1 MTLAPI
7 DILIVFAY
15 IAVMLYIGVRS
26 RQFAGKNLENY
37 FLAGRNMPGW
47 MTGVSYAAS
56 MVSADAA
63 VGYGGLA
70 VVTGLS
76 VSWIYLSRF
85 GLALFLGAMLFA
97 VYWRR
102 LNTFTTLEFY
112 ELRFEGM
119 PGTLMRF
126 WLAFRT
132 SLIAMVAWTGI
143 SLLALVK
150 ISQPVLGWGKTETLA
165 LAIPLAVLYVWFS
178 GYLGVVLGNLV
189 QVSVLVVG
197 SALLAWR
204 VLAAVG
210 GPHQLA
216 TRLAAVSPSTLAI
229 FPSADSAVFPSIAC
243 IAWLIGTSIGYG
255 GDAAPMGGAVEG
267 QRILSSRTP
276 KEACK
281 MYVVSEVTLFTL
293 VWLLSVPCFAAA
305 VFWPQLRN
313 GLWDRELAYGLLMTR
328 YLTPGLLGLVYVAM
342 LGGIISVVGDNL
354 NFGSQV
360 LLNDIY
366 RRHLVKHASERH
378 YLLAGRLAI
387 FAVLGLSL
395 LVVYRVQFVFD
406 VAVFMVGLSAAEM
419 SANWAQW
426 WWWRFNGW
434 ARVAASFGGG
444 ACYLAIALLW
454 PAWPWWNRMFSTMA
468 ISTVLWIAVTLLT
481 APERNELLLNFY
493 RRSHPM
499 GVWGPIARLAGAS
512 PSPTRLRFP
521 IGVGLALA
529 LAGAIA
535 VMAYI
540 TGISQ
545 LYVARY
551 HKGLL
556 LLGLMVLA
564 GAAFLLFFPR
574 YIDALLSP
582 TEQQTSSESHATA
595 RSTMESFG
603 LHRVFSIVFFSTAA
617 VFAFQAIFLRGG
629 AVSLLACLAAVAA
642 ALLLLRSATRK
653 QQSEEGN

>member
-1 MTLAPI
+1 MKLRSI
-7 DILIVFAY
+7 DILIVLAYTTVILY
-15 IAVMLYIGVRS
+15 IAGRS
-26 RQFAGKNLENY
+26 RRFAGKSLENY

-85 GLALFLGAMLFA
+85 GFALFLGAMLFA
-97 VYWRR
+97 VFWRR

-112 ELRFEGM
+112 ELRFEGL

-132 SLIAMVAWTGI
+132 SLVAMVAWTGI

-150 ISQPVLGWGKTETLA
+150 ISEPVLGWGKTETLA
-165 LAIPLAVLYVWFS
+165 LAIPLAVFYVWFS
-178 GYLGVVLGNLV
+178 GYLGVVLSNLV

-197 SALLAWR
+197 SAVLAWR
-204 VLAAVG
+204 VLSAVG

-216 TRLAAVSPSTLAI
+216 AKLDTFGPATLGI
-229 FPSADSAVFPSIAC
+229 FPSGDSTVFPAIAC

-255 GDAAPMGGAVEG
+255 GDAAPMSGAVEG

-281 MYVVSEVTLFTL
+281 MYVVSEVTLFSL
-293 VWLLSVPCFAAA
+293 VWLLSVPCLAAA
-305 VFWPQLRN
+305 IFWPQLRT
-313 GLWDRELAYGLLMTR
+313 GQWDRELAYGLLMTR

-366 RRHLVKHASERH
+366 RRHLVKCASERH

-387 FAVLGLSL
+387 FVVLGLSL
-395 LVVYRVQFVFD
+395 LVVYRVRFVFD

-444 ACYLAIALLW
+444 ACYLTIALLW
-454 PAWPWWNRMFSTMA
+454 PTWAWWNRMFLSIG
-468 ISTVLWIAVTLLT
+468 ISTLLWIVVTLVT
-481 APERNELLLNFY
+481 TPERHELLLTFY
-493 RRSHPM
+493 RRAHPL
-499 GVWGPIARLAGAS
+499 GRWAPIAQLAGEPRS
-512 PSPTRLRFP
+512 TTKPRFP
-521 IGVGLALA
+521 IAAGLALA
-529 LAGAIA
+529 FAGALA

-545 LYVARY
+545 FYVGRY
-551 HKGLL
+551 NTGLL
-556 LLGLMVLA
+556 LFSILVLA
-564 GAAFLLFFPR
+564 GALFFLGFPR

-582 TEQQTSSESHATA
+582 EEKQQAAESGTSAGA
-595 RSTMESFG
+595 FG
-603 LHRVFSIVFFSTAA
+603 LHRVFSVVCFGASAVLGFQTA
-617 VFAFQAIFLRGG
+617 FLRGG
-629 AVSLLACLAAVAA
+629 PTSLTLCLVAVCGG
-642 ALLLLRSATRK
+642 LLLLHYGRTKGIK
-653 QQSEEGN
+653 QSGV